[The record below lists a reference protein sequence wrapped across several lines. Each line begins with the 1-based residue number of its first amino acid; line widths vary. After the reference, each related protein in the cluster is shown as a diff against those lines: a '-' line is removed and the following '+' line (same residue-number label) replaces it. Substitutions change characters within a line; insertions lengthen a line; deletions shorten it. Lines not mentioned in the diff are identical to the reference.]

1 MLSNDFSCRA
11 CRNMIYY
18 KDTKDKGNARYIRE
32 GSCLKAALLT
42 KNLKALE
49 GIVE

>member
-1 MLSNDFSCRA
+1 MT
-11 CRNMIYY
+11 YY
-18 KDTKDKGNARYIRE
+18 KSTKDKGNARYIRE
-32 GSCLKAALLT
+32 GSCLKADLLT